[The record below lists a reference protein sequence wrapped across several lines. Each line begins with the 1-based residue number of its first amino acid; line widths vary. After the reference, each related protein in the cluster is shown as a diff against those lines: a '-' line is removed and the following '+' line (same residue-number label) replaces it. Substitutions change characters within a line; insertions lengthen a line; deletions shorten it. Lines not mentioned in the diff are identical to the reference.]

1 MASNPSMKKR
11 QRETMLRD
19 RKLEKAAKRAA
30 KLEAPAEV
38 VPEGVDKD
46 LIGIVAGPQ
55 PVRED

>member
-1 MASNPSMKKR
+1 MKKR